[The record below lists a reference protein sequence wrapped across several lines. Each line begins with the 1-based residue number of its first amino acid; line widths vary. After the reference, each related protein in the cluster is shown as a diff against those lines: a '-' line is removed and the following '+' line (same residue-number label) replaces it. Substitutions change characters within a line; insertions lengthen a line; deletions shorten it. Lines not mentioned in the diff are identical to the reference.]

1 MDTLLAIASRREV
14 RDYRPDPLPDELVVR
29 LLEAGRIAG
38 SSRNRQPVRFVVVR
52 TRALLDELA
61 GTVSRATNVLGAP
74 LMIALSVQGEGN
86 VSFDAGRTAQNM
98 MLAAWNEGV
107 GSCPNGFI
115 DKPRAAELL
124 GLGPGQSPVIG
135 LTFGY
140 PARLRRPERH
150 AATEWLRR
158 ADRLPLDDLVLG
170 WL

>member
-1 MDTLLAIASRREV
+1 VDTLLAIASRREV
-14 RDYRPDPLPDELVVR
+14 RDYRPDPLPDELVVG
-29 LLEAGRIAG
+29 LLGAGRVAG
-38 SSRNRQPVRFVVVR
+38 SGRNRQPVRFVVVS

-61 GTVSRATNVLGAP
+61 GTVSRATNLLGAP
-74 LMIALSVQGEGN
+74 LMIALSIHGEGN

-124 GLGPGQSPVIG
+124 GLGPEQSPVIG
-135 LTFGY
+135 ITFGY
-140 PARLRRPERH
+140 PARSRPPERH
-150 AATEWLRR
+150 IAKEWLGR
-158 ADRLPLDDLVLG
+158 ANRLPLDDLVLG